1 MATTYCDIAPTH
13 EWHGP
18 YHDTEYGFPLED
30 DATLFERLVLEINQA
45 GLSWLTI
52 LKKREAFRRAYDGF
66 EPEVVARYGARERRR
81 LLKLRPPWSRGLP
94 AEGRPM
100 TRRIAGPAGRLALDD
115 GGSGPAVV
123 FLHSLA
129 GNSGQWAAQMEHV
142 RKTRRATGIDL
153 RGHGRS
159 EPPSDGQY
167 RIEAQVADVD
177 SVVDALGLDR
187 FALVGHSFGA
197 GVALEYAAA
206 RPARVTHLVVAD
218 PIGDGT
224 QTPEAEVRPFL
235 EALDSPAYTET
246 IEGYWSSIAGSN
258 GAVLERLLAD
268 LRATPRE
275 TVVRGLHAVMAYD
288 PKPALGRLRMPALAV
303 VTPANDFPYSM
314 HKVGSGL
321 PHRVIEGTGHWLQI
335 ERPAEFNRI
344 LDQFLAQK
352 KG

>member
-1 MATTYCDIAPTH
+1 
-13 EWHGP
+13 
-18 YHDTEYGFPLED
+18 
-30 DATLFERLVLEINQA
+30 V
-45 GLSWLTI
+45 
-52 LKKREAFRRAYDGF
+52 
-66 EPEVVARYGARERRR
+66 
-81 LLKLRPPWSRGLP
+81 
-94 AEGRPM
+94 
-100 TRRIAGPAGRLALDD
+100 TRRISGPVGKLAVDD
-115 GGSGPAVV
+115 GGSGPAIV

-129 GNSGQWAAQMEHV
+129 GNSRQWAAQLEHE
-142 RKTRRATGIDL
+142 RKTRRAIGMDL

-167 RIEAQVADVD
+167 RIETQVADLD
-177 SVVDALGLDR
+177 AVVDALGLER

-197 GVALEYAAA
+197 GLALEYAAA

-224 QTPEAEVRPFL
+224 QTPEEEIRPFL

-246 IEGYWSSIAGSN
+246 IEGYWSSIAGSD

-288 PKPALGRLRMPALAV
+288 PKPALSRLRTPTLAV

-314 HKVGSGL
+314 HKVRSGL
-321 PHRVIEGTGHWLQI
+321 PHRVIEGTGHWLQV
-335 ERPAEFNRI
+335 ERPVEFNRI
-344 LDQFLAQK
+344 LDQFLVQPT
-352 KG
+352 G

>member
-1 MATTYCDIAPTH
+1 VRNRLKVEAAIANASRILELRESHGSFAAPANH
-13 EWHGP
+13 EASAALGP
-18 YHDTEYGFPLED
+18 D
-30 DATLFERLVLEINQA
+30 
-45 GLSWLTI
+45 
-52 LKKREAFRRAYDGF
+52 
-66 EPEVVARYGARERRR
+66 
-81 LLKLRPPWSRGLP
+81 LRP
-94 AEGRPM
+94 EGRPM
-100 TRRIAGPAGRLALDD
+100 TQRITGSVGKLAVDD

-129 GNSGQWAAQMEHV
+129 GDSRQWAAQLEHV
-142 RKTRRATGIDL
+142 RKTRRAIGMDL

-167 RIEAQVADVD
+167 RIDAQVPDLDA
-177 SVVDALGLDR
+177 VVEALGLER

-206 RPARVTHLVVAD
+206 RPARVTHLLLAD

-246 IEGYWSSIAGSN
+246 IEGYWSSIAGSD

-288 PKPALGRLRMPALAV
+288 PKPALARRRPPTLAV

-335 ERPAEFNRI
+335 ERPTEFNRI